1 MSLIHFH
8 AEASSIEDLKRQLRE
23 ALGEDTPTIQPH
35 LLNQCIDAPTKEML
49 DRLTTKT
56 GGSTEPVTD
65 EEPQPKFVTQDIA
78 KDLPSIQPKVEPD
91 SNEEPEQEEPVK
103 TYSLVEVRAQANAYR
118 DKHGI
123 EKLREIFRVHGG
135 EKLKDIPESSYAAL
149 MDDLRN
155 LMKEDA

>member
-8 AEASSIEDLKRQLRE
+8 AEASSIEDLKRQLLE
-23 ALGEDTPTIQPH
+23 ALADEPPIPLHLPTLCGTDTSGHTVTDKVVNSPAPEVSGSAEKGEPDGQ
-35 LLNQCIDAPTKEML
+35 DAPEH
-49 DRLTTKT
+49 
-56 GGSTEPVTD
+56 
-65 EEPQPKFVTQDIA
+65 PK
-78 KDLPSIQPKVEPD
+78 
-91 SNEEPEQEEPVK
+91 EEPVK

-118 DKHGI
+118 DKYGI